1 MGLLV
6 NQTRWG
12 RGTGLFLMKTE
23 LSSEVE
29 RQLVLGTEKV
39 RLSSEAKLRVATASK
54 EQAEDGQEACQCQ
67 W

>member
-1 MGLLV
+1 MLV

-12 RGTGLFLMKTE
+12 RGTGLFLKTE

-39 RLSSEAKLRVATASK
+39 VLSSEAKLRVATALK
-54 EQAEDGQEACQCQ
+54 EQAEDGQEARLCQ